1 MDQPSLYDDDIVT
14 WAEQQ
19 AAALRAL
26 GERADLS
33 NAIDWENVAE
43 EIESVGRSQI
53 RAVES
58 LLSQTLAHCLKRLS
72 APDVPSAVHWRQE
85 IGTFQIAATGRYER
99 AMRQRI
105 DMDRVWSAAIEHAK
119 NGLAIYG
126 DTLLPHVPMRCPL
139 TPDELLASPFDID
152 AALRQIALSTTA
164 RPAGHS

>member
-26 GERADLS
+26 GERSDLS
-33 NAIDWENVAE
+33 NVIDWENVAE

-58 LLSQTLAHCLKRLS
+58 LLAQMLAHCIKRLS
-72 APDVPSAVHWRQE
+72 APDVPSATNWRQE
-85 IGTFQIAATGRYER
+85 IGTFQIAAMGRYER

-105 DMDRVWSAAIEHAK
+105 DMDRVWSTAIEHAS
-119 NGLAIYG
+119 NGLTIYG
-126 DTLLPHVPMRCPL
+126 DTLLPHLPTRCPL

-152 AALRQIALSTTA
+152 TALRKIAISTTA
-164 RPAGHS
+164 RSADHS